1 MKSKIYKFFNLSFGL
16 VLLLSLICGYL
27 LYYVLVN
34 NINIFFSYV
43 IYGFSTYALIV
54 LVIGLVKIFKG
65 VKTRVVNNRLYKKYI
80 NDKNV
85 RNKLSLILSFIVNL
99 SYGIFKL
106 LVGVF
111 YNSWWFIVFGVY
123 YLLLFGIRFL
133 LFILDKKNVN
143 DGNVFKYVGIFLI
156 ILNLVLGII
165 VMLSVR
171 YDYYIS
177 YSWYLIYLVALY
189 DFYMIINAIVQ
200 VCKNRKNK
208 DKFVIC
214 SKYVGLASMLITM
227 LSLEISMVNIFDQ
240 GVNNFKPV
248 MTCLTGLGIC
258 LFNIFM
264 AIVLIRKGERLI
276 VKIPY

>member
-1 MKSKIYKFFNLSFGL
+1 MKSKIYKFFNLNFGL

-34 NINIFFSYV
+34 NINNFFSYV

-54 LVIGLVKIFKG
+54 LVISLVKIFKS
-65 VKTRVVNNRLYKKYI
+65 VKTRVVKNRLYKKYI
-80 NDKNV
+80 SDKNV

-106 LVGVF
+106 LVGV
-111 YNSWWFIVFGVY
+111 YYDSWWFIVFGVY

-133 LFILDKKNVN
+133 LFVLDKKNVN

-171 YDYYIS
+171 YNYYVS

-189 DFYMIINAIVQ
+189 DFYMIINAIIQ

-214 SKYVGLASMLITM
+214 SKYVSLASMLIAM

-240 GVNNFKPV
+240 GINNFKTM

-258 LFNIFM
+258 LLNIFM
-264 AIVLIRKGERLI
+264 AIVLIKKDKTSL
-276 VKIPY
+276 VLNN

>member
-214 SKYVGLASMLITM
+214 SKYVSLASMLITM

>member
-1 MKSKIYKFFNLSFGL
+1 MKSKIYKFLNLNFGL

-34 NINIFFSYV
+34 NINNFFSYV

-54 LVIGLVKIFKG
+54 LVISLVKIFKS
-65 VKTRVVNNRLYKKYI
+65 VKTRVVKNRLYKKYI
-80 NDKNV
+80 SDKNV

-106 LVGVF
+106 LVGM
-111 YNSWWFIVFGVY
+111 YYDSWWFIVFGVY

-171 YDYYIS
+171 YNYYVS

-189 DFYMIINAIVQ
+189 DFYMIINAIIQ

-214 SKYVGLASMLITM
+214 SKYVSLASMLITM

-258 LFNIFM
+258 LLNIFM
-264 AIVLIRKGERLI
+264 AIVLIKKDKTSL
-276 VKIPY
+276 VLDN

>member
-1 MKSKIYKFFNLSFGL
+1 MKSKIYKFFNLNFWL
-16 VLLLSLICGYL
+16 VLFLSLICGYL

-34 NINIFFSYV
+34 NINNFFSYV

-54 LVIGLVKIFKG
+54 LVISLIKIFKS
-65 VKTRVVNNRLYKKYI
+65 VKTRVVKNRLYKKYI
-80 NDKNV
+80 SDKNV

-171 YDYYIS
+171 YNYYVS

-189 DFYMIINAIVQ
+189 DFYMIINAIIQ

-208 DKFVIC
+208 DKFIIC
-214 SKYVGLASMLITM
+214 SKYVSLASMLITM

-240 GVNNFKPV
+240 GISNFKPM

-258 LFNIFM
+258 LLNIFM
-264 AIVLIRKGERLI
+264 AIVLIKKDKTSL
-276 VKIPY
+276 VLDN